1 MPRRLSFPGSPEFST
16 FSVRGATP
24 GAMGAAQARRKR
36 VNRAKTLGELK
47 ASGYRLRTVKDE
59 MRENAIR
66 MLRSHEELFP
76 GIVGYESTVIPGLV
90 NAILSKHDFILLGLR
105 GQAKTRILRGLVRF
119 LDEQVPVVTGTETN
133 DDPLA
138 PVSRKGREMVAS
150 LGDATPVEWLP
161 REARY
166 REKLA
171 TPDVTIAD
179 LIGDI
184 DPIKAATKKLAY
196 ADEEVI
202 HFGIIPRTNRGIF
215 AINELPDLPPRI
227 QVGLLNIME
236 EKDIQIR
243 GFPIRMQLDILMVYS
258 ANPEDYTNR
267 GNIITPLKDRI
278 DSQIITHYPTSR
290 EAAMQITQQEA
301 WTARGSDVQL
311 VMPDWFRELVEEVAF
326 AARHSEY
333 VNQASGVSARMSIS
347 LLENVL
353 SNMERRG
360 IIQGEKKVY
369 PRIGDLH
376 TAVTAITGKELVY
389 EGEQQGAA
397 IVARKIIGEAV
408 KETFHRWFPDPAP
421 KKKKKDRESSEEQPQ
436 GRQEPS
442 PFQPIL
448 AWFSKGN
455 TVETSDEMP
464 HGDYVRCLEKVSGLK
479 EIAAKHLD
487 LKDGDGVALGMEFV
501 LEGLHQHS
509 MVSKREEGLKTAYRD
524 MLKAMFD
531 HMAGSGD
538 D

>member
-1 MPRRLSFPGSPEFST
+1 MNLP
-16 FSVRGATP
+16 
-24 GAMGAAQARRKR
+24 
-36 VNRAKTLGELK
+36 KTLGELK
-47 ASGYRLRTVKDE
+47 RSGYAARSVKDE
-59 MRENAIR
+59 MRANLVR
-66 MLRSHEELFP
+66 MLKCKETLFP
-76 GIVGYESTVIPGLV
+76 GIIGYDSTVIPGLV

-119 LDEQVPVVTGTETN
+119 LDEQVPVIAGTETN
-133 DDPLA
+133 DDPFA
-138 PVSRKGREMVAS
+138 PVSRKGREAIAS
-150 LGDATPVEWLP
+150 QGDSAPIEWLP

-243 GFPIRMQLDILMVYS
+243 GFPIRMPLDILMVYS

-278 DSQIITHYPTSR
+278 DSQIITHYPQDRQS
-290 EAAMQITQQEA
+290 AMAITAQEA
-301 WTARGSDVQL
+301 WTERGGVEL
-311 VMPDWFRELVEEVAF
+311 MMPDWYRELIEEVAF
-326 AARHSEY
+326 AARASEF

-347 LLENVL
+347 LMENVL

-360 IIQGEKKVY
+360 IVQSEKKVY
-369 PRIGDLH
+369 PRICDLH
-376 TAVTAITGKELVY
+376 TAVTAITGKVELVY

-408 KETFHRWFPDPAP
+408 KETFRRRFPDPTP
-421 KKKKKDRESSEEQPQ
+421 KKKKKSSKDEDDDDIPPARPEA
-436 GRQEPS
+436 S
-442 PFQPIL
+442 PFQSIL
-448 AWFSKGN
+448 TWFSKGN
-455 TVETSDEMP
+455 TVETSDEMTYE
-464 HGDYVRCLEKVSGLK
+464 DYTHRLEKVTGLK
-479 EIAAKHLD
+479 EIAAKHLE
-487 LKDGDGVALGMEFV
+487 LKDGDGIALGMEFV
-501 LEGLHQHS
+501 LEALHQHS
-509 MVSKREEGLKTAYRD
+509 MVSKREEGVKTAYRD

-531 HMAGSGD
+531 HMAVGGD
-538 D
+538 S

>member
-1 MPRRLSFPGSPEFST
+1 MKLPR
-16 FSVRGATP
+16 
-24 GAMGAAQARRKR
+24 
-36 VNRAKTLGELK
+36 TLGELK
-47 ASGYRLRTVKDE
+47 VSGYTQRTVKEE
-59 MRENAIR
+59 MRANLVR
-66 MLRSHEELFP
+66 MLRDRDELFP
-76 GIVGYESTVIPGLV
+76 GIVGYDSTVIPGLV

-105 GQAKTRILRGLVRF
+105 GQAKTRILRSLVRF
-119 LDEQVPVVTGTETN
+119 LDEEVPAIAGTETN
-133 DDPLA
+133 DDPFA
-138 PVSRKGREMVAS
+138 PVSRKGREAVAS
-150 LGDATPVEWLP
+150 LKDGTPIEWIP

-184 DPIKAATKKLAY
+184 DPIKAATRKLAY

-278 DSQIITHYPTSR
+278 DSQIITHYPSSR
-290 EAAMQITQQEA
+290 EAAMRITAQEA
-301 WTARGSDVQL
+301 WTERNGGIDFVI
-311 VMPDWFRELVEEVAF
+311 PDWFRELVEEVGF
-326 AARHSEY
+326 AARASEF

-347 LLENVL
+347 LLENVM
-353 SNMERRG
+353 SNMERRAIAHG
-360 IIQGEKKVY
+360 AKRVS

-376 TAVTAITGKELVY
+376 AAVTAITGKVELVY

-397 IVARKIIGEAV
+397 IVARTIIGEAV
-408 KETFHRWFPDPAP
+408 KETFRRRFPDPAP
-421 KKKKKDRESSEEQPQ
+421 KKKKREKEAGEEQPS

-448 AWFSKGN
+448 SWFSKGN
-455 TVETSDEMP
+455 TVETSDDMP
-464 HGDYVRCLEKVSGLK
+464 HEDYLRRLQMVTGLK

-487 LKDGDGVALGMEFV
+487 LQESDGIALAMEFV
-501 LEGLHQHS
+501 LEGLHQQS
-509 MVSKREEGLKTAYRD
+509 MVSKREEGTKTAYRD
-524 MLKAMFD
+524 MLKAMFA
-531 HMAGSGD
+531 HMATGGD
-538 D
+538 N